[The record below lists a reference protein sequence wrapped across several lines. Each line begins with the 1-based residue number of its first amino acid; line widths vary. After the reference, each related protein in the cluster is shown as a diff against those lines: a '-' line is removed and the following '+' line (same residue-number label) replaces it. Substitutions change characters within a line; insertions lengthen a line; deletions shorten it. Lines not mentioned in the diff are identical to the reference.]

1 VLDYEVDQMT
11 DYVAEM
17 AQRIVLPK
25 NQVTP
30 AFRKFVSGLLTSTR
44 LPSTTI
50 LLGLNY
56 LSRRLYRL
64 TKANTVEHRCTDGQ
78 VWRMLTISLLLGS
91 KFLDDNTFQNK
102 SWSEVSGIRVAELN
116 KLENEWL
123 VDISYML
130 YINLD
135 TSEDYNA
142 WLENWSVWREKK
154 NVERKATLDRLAPLA
169 PIDTSVQNARPY
181 QQNYS
186 GYAKSTSRE
195 RPISGFNYQATDSS
209 TWSASSSFEY
219 PTPQLTPPSASD
231 SGFNTPE
238 YPSAT
243 GGDPRFNDWSVYQGY
258 SRGYQQPPPQKAPYV
273 PARVASYTPPYQSN
287 NFNANM
293 NNNHYASG
301 WDPALGT
308 DCPCHVCLPFQ
319 NLKPFQTPHFG
330 YTRTLHGQQI
340 VA

>member
-1 VLDYEVDQMT
+1 MLDYEVDQMT

-17 AQRIVLPK
+17 AQRIVLPA

-56 LSRRLYRL
+56 LSRRVYNL
-64 TKANTVEHRCTDGQ
+64 TSANTVEYKCSDGQ

-102 SWSEVSGIRVAELN
+102 SWSEVSGIAVSELN
-116 KLENEWL
+116 KLEKEWL
-123 VDISYML
+123 SSISYML

-142 WLENWSVWREKK
+142 WLDNWRAWREKK

-169 PIDTSVQNARPY
+169 PIDTNVQHSRPY
-181 QQNYS
+181 QQPYS

-195 RPISGFNYQATDSS
+195 RPNSAFNYEQPS
-209 TWSASSSFEY
+209 WSANSSFDY
-219 PTPQLTPPSASD
+219 PTPQLTPPSAPD

-243 GGDPRFNDWSVYQGY
+243 GGGPRFNDWSVYQGY
-258 SRGYQQPPPQKAPYV
+258 SRGYQQPQQKAPYV
-273 PARVASYTPPYQSN
+273 PARVATYTPPYQSN
-287 NFNANM
+287 NFNPNL
-293 NNNHYASG
+293 NNLSHYSLG

-308 DCPCHVCLPFQ
+308 DCPCAMCLPYQ